1 MENKETDIREGGEGL
16 TFWLLN
22 KYSLSVPKEMY
33 KEWKKCIINF
43 LNPNIGLHILHTLS
57 YTFPLILTG
66 RICLTIKAS

>member
-16 TFWLLN
+16 TVWLLN
-22 KYSLSVPKEMY
+22 KYSLSVQKEMY
-33 KEWKKCIINF
+33 REWKKMHNELF
-43 LNPNIGLHILHTLS
+43 EP